1 MGVAATSPD
10 ASDTPRTVACPYCVE
25 PIAEQALACRH
36 CGRDLFFFAPL
47 RRELEALSRRVA
59 ELEGALSASRS
70 AAAAAAAAPAAPVL
84 PAPEAAEPAIPP
96 TPAQPQRPG
105 IGSVLLFLVLPVL
118 CLVAM
123 HAVTIVLLDLN
134 ELYLR
139 VASVILPLGL
149 GMLFVALFR
158 VRLPY
163 QLLMAVAIAVL
174 SVLGMAAV
182 IAYADD
188 VPLMPR
194 GAREWREILYYV
206 TSIAFSHITGIFT
219 GLLVFHRR
227 NRGIDRL
234 SHRLASALTD
244 GSPAPGKAQRLR
256 QYTERIRDF
265 ITLVTPIVTAIV
277 SVVTGVVTLLK
288 K

>member
-1 MGVAATSPD
+1 MGVAVSPPD
-10 ASDTPRTVACPYCVE
+10 APRTVACPYCAE

-70 AAAAAAAAPAAPVL
+70 AAAAPAVPLV

-182 IAYADD
+182 IAYTDD
-188 VPLMPR
+188 VPLMPQ

-277 SVVTGVVTLLK
+277 SVVTGIVTLLK

>member
-1 MGVAATSPD
+1 MGVAAISPD
-10 ASDTPRTVACPYCVE
+10 APRTVACPYCAE

-59 ELEGALSASRS
+59 ELESALSASRS
-70 AAAAAAAAPAAPVL
+70 PAAAPAAPVV
-84 PAPEAAEPAIPP
+84 PAPEAAEPAIPL

-139 VASVILPLGL
+139 VVSVILPLGL

-163 QLLMAVAIAVL
+163 QLLMAVAIAAL

-182 IAYADD
+182 IAYTDD

-277 SVVTGVVTLLK
+277 SVVTGIVTLLK

>member
-10 ASDTPRTVACPYCVE
+10 APDTPRTVACPYCAE

-47 RRELEALSRRVA
+47 RRELKALSRRVA

-70 AAAAAAAAPAAPVL
+70 AAAAPTAPAAPVL

-149 GMLFVALFR
+149 GMVFVALFR

>member
-1 MGVAATSPD
+1 M
-10 ASDTPRTVACPYCVE
+10 
-25 PIAEQALACRH
+25 
-36 CGRDLFFFAPL
+36 
-47 RRELEALSRRVA
+47 
-59 ELEGALSASRS
+59 
-70 AAAAAAAAPAAPVL
+70 
-84 PAPEAAEPAIPP
+84 
-96 TPAQPQRPG
+96 
-105 IGSVLLFLVLPVL
+105 
-118 CLVAM
+118 
-123 HAVTIVLLDLN
+123 
-134 ELYLR
+134 
-139 VASVILPLGL
+139 
-149 GMLFVALFR
+149 
-158 VRLPY
+158 RLPY

-182 IAYADD
+182 IAYTDD
-188 VPLMPR
+188 VPLMPQ

-277 SVVTGVVTLLK
+277 SVVTGIVTLLK

>member
-1 MGVAATSPD
+1 MGVAAISPD
-10 ASDTPRTVACPYCVE
+10 APRTVACPYCAE

-59 ELEGALSASRS
+59 ELEGALSAGQGT
-70 AAAAAAAAPAAPVL
+70 AAAPVVAAL
-84 PAPEAAEPAIPP
+84 EAAEPPIPP

-182 IAYADD
+182 IAYTDD
-188 VPLMPR
+188 VPLMPQ

-277 SVVTGVVTLLK
+277 SVVTGIVTLLK

>member
-1 MGVAATSPD
+1 MGVAAISPD
-10 ASDTPRTVACPYCVE
+10 APRTVACPYCAE

-59 ELEGALSASRS
+59 ELEGALSAGQGT
-70 AAAAAAAAPAAPVL
+70 AAAPVVAAL
-84 PAPEAAEPAIPP
+84 EAAEPPIPP

-174 SVLGMAAV
+174 SVFGMAAV

-188 VPLMPR
+188 VPLMPQ

-277 SVVTGVVTLLK
+277 SVVTGIVTLLK

>member
-1 MGVAATSPD
+1 MGVAATSPSAPD
-10 ASDTPRTVACPYCVE
+10 APRTVACPYCAE

-59 ELEGALSASRS
+59 ELESALSASRS
-70 AAAAAAAAPAAPVL
+70 TAAAPVV

-182 IAYADD
+182 IAYTDD
-188 VPLMPR
+188 VPLMPQ

-277 SVVTGVVTLLK
+277 SVVTGIVTLLK

>member
-1 MGVAATSPD
+1 MGVAAISPD
-10 ASDTPRTVACPYCVE
+10 APRTVACPYCAE

-59 ELEGALSASRS
+59 KLEGALSAGQGT
-70 AAAAAAAAPAAPVL
+70 AAAPVVAAL
-84 PAPEAAEPAIPP
+84 EAAEPPIPP

-174 SVLGMAAV
+174 SVFGMAAV

-188 VPLMPR
+188 VPLMPQ

-277 SVVTGVVTLLK
+277 SVVTGIVTLLK

>member
-1 MGVAATSPD
+1 MGVAASSPD
-10 ASDTPRTVACPYCVE
+10 VPRTVACPYCAE

-59 ELEGALSASRS
+59 ELESALSASRS
-70 AAAAAAAAPAAPVL
+70 TAAAPTAPAAPVV

-182 IAYADD
+182 IAYTDD
-188 VPLMPR
+188 VPLMPQ

>member
-1 MGVAATSPD
+1 
-10 ASDTPRTVACPYCVE
+10 
-25 PIAEQALACRH
+25 
-36 CGRDLFFFAPL
+36 
-47 RRELEALSRRVA
+47 
-59 ELEGALSASRS
+59 
-70 AAAAAAAAPAAPVL
+70 
-84 PAPEAAEPAIPP
+84 
-96 TPAQPQRPG
+96 
-105 IGSVLLFLVLPVL
+105 
-118 CLVAM
+118 
-123 HAVTIVLLDLN
+123 
-134 ELYLR
+134 
-139 VASVILPLGL
+139 
-149 GMLFVALFR
+149 
-158 VRLPY
+158 
-163 QLLMAVAIAVL
+163 
-174 SVLGMAAV
+174 MAAV

>member
-1 MGVAATSPD
+1 MGVAAISPD
-10 ASDTPRTVACPYCVE
+10 APRTVACPYCAE

-59 ELEGALSASRS
+59 KLEGALSAGQGT
-70 AAAAAAAAPAAPVL
+70 AAAPVVAAL
-84 PAPEAAEPAIPP
+84 EAAEPPIPP

-174 SVLGMAAV
+174 SVFGMAAV

-188 VPLMPR
+188 VPLMPQ

-234 SHRLASALTD
+234 SHRLASALTECCR
-244 GSPAPGKAQRLR
+244 A
-256 QYTERIRDF
+256 EW
-265 ITLVTPIVTAIV
+265 
-277 SVVTGVVTLLK
+277 
-288 K
+288 

>member
-1 MGVAATSPD
+1 MGVAAISPD
-10 ASDTPRTVACPYCVE
+10 APRTVACPYCAE

-59 ELEGALSASRS
+59 ELESALSASRNT
-70 AAAAAAAAPAAPVL
+70 AAAPVV
-84 PAPEAAEPAIPP
+84 PAPEAVEPMIPP
-96 TPAQPQRPG
+96 TPTQPQRPG
-105 IGSVLLFLVLPVL
+105 IGSILLFLVLPVL

-188 VPLMPR
+188 VPLMPQ

-277 SVVTGVVTLLK
+277 SVVTGIVTLLK

>member
-1 MGVAATSPD
+1 M
-10 ASDTPRTVACPYCVE
+10 
-25 PIAEQALACRH
+25 
-36 CGRDLFFFAPL
+36 
-47 RRELEALSRRVA
+47 
-59 ELEGALSASRS
+59 
-70 AAAAAAAAPAAPVL
+70 
-84 PAPEAAEPAIPP
+84 
-96 TPAQPQRPG
+96 
-105 IGSVLLFLVLPVL
+105 LLFLVLPVL

-134 ELYLR
+134 ELFLR

-163 QLLMAVAIAVL
+163 QLLMAGAIAVL

-182 IAYADD
+182 IAYTDD
-188 VPLMPR
+188 VPLMPQ

-277 SVVTGVVTLLK
+277 SVVTGIVTLLK